1 MDKNKKFCLKLYY
14 LRTREKKMTQKK
26 VATQLAIRQA
36 TLSNLEQGSSMPSLD
51 ILLKLCK
58 FYNVTPTWLLDDKA
72 PLVPT
77 PNDRWTARDKV
88 RGRAGRISPAEERKL
103 AAAMLEELK
112 ANAQRRRGYK
122 TKKKKTTTKKTTKKK
137 RGRPK
142 KKTAAKKTTKK
153 KRGRPKKKSRR

>member
-26 VATQLAIRQA
+26 VATQLEIRQA

-51 ILLKLCK
+51 ILLKLCE

-88 RGRAGRISPAEERKL
+88 RGKGGRISPQAEKKL
-103 AAAMLEELK
+103 AAEMEEELMK
-112 ANAQRRRGYK
+112 NAQRRRGYK
-122 TKKKKTTTKKTTKKK
+122 TKKATKKAAPKKAAKKAKKGGKKKK
-137 RGRPK
+137 R
-142 KKTAAKKTTKK
+142 
-153 KRGRPKKKSRR
+153 

>member
-51 ILLKLCK
+51 ILLKLCQ

-77 PNDRWTARDKV
+77 PNDRWTAREKV
-88 RGRAGRISPAEERKL
+88 RGKAGKITPAEERKL
-103 AAAMLEELK
+103 AAAMQEELK

-122 TKKKKTTTKKTTKKK
+122 TKKKKAAKKTTKKAK

-142 KKTAAKKTTKK
+142 KKVAAKKTTKK
-153 KRGRPKKKSRR
+153 KRGRPKKKGRR